1 MISGGGVYVSGP
13 TGSGN
18 GALDYAGN
26 GTVTGGTVIAA
37 GASGMAQNFD
47 ASSTQSV
54 IMVNVGSASAGST
67 VTLSDSTGKELLSW
81 QAPKAFS
88 SVVLSCPGIIQ
99 GETYSLAVDGS
110 ITQIVMD
117 TLVYG
122 SGGMGGGRPGGGGR
136 GGSMGRP

>member
-1 MISGGGVYVSGP
+1 MYQAP
-13 TGSGN
+13 PK
-18 GALDYAGN
+18 A
-26 GTVTGGTVIAA
+26 GTVRWTMRGTAQLPVEPSLLR

-47 ASSTQSV
+47 ASSTQGV
-54 IMVNVGSASAGST
+54 IMVNVGSASAGSI

-110 ITQIVMD
+110 ITQ
-117 TLVYG
+117 
-122 SGGMGGGRPGGGGR
+122 S
-136 GGSMGRP
+136 